1 MLRYPSQ
8 GPDEYLKGKLRRLME
23 VGRRTLSSLNP
34 SSYSLAAVGD
44 NMKKL
49 RAECEECGDLIER
62 PDTFVKISGNTQ

>member
-34 SSYSLAAVGD
+34 SSYSLAD

-49 RAECEECGDLIER
+49 RAECEESGDLIER
-62 PDTFVKISGNTQ
+62 PDTFVKLSGNTQ

>member
-34 SSYSLAAVGD
+34 SSYSLAD

-49 RAECEECGDLIER
+49 RAECEESGDLIER

>member
-34 SSYSLAAVGD
+34 SSYSLAD

-62 PDTFVKISGNTQ
+62 PDTFVKLSGNTQ